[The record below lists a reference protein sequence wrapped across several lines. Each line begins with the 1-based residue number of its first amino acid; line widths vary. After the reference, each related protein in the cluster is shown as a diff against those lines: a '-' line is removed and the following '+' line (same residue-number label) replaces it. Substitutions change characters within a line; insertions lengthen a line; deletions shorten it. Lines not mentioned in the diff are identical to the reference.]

1 MQSHHT
7 DMIYPHFADW
17 HLALAVAP
25 FAGAVAIR
33 ELWSRIQ
40 LRIDLQAREERA
52 QVVRREAM
60 RAMQQALVV
69 AETAR
74 RSREEFL
81 ERMSHELRTPLNAVI
96 GFSRVLET
104 NRAGNQRP
112 EDIQLLGRVRAS
124 GEKLLGM
131 LQDVLDQSR
140 IERGQLPLT
149 LAETNVS
156 DIATRVVR
164 NYRSAAGA
172 KGIRIIAVLPES
184 SPTIPLDSGRFEQ
197 ALHHLVDNA
206 VKFTVA
212 GTVRVTLLTDAATGR
227 PSRLIVADTGIGIPS
242 ESLDRIFEAF
252 EQVDGSQ
259 RRQHDGAG
267 LGLALAWRLCE
278 GMGCWLTVE
287 SEMGKGSRFTI
298 RFPESV

>member
-1 MQSHHT
+1 
-7 DMIYPHFADW
+7 MIYPHFADW

-149 LAETNVS
+149 RAETNVS
-156 DIATRVVR
+156 DIATRVVK

>member
-1 MQSHHT
+1 
-7 DMIYPHFADW
+7 MIYPHFADW

-156 DIATRVVR
+156 DIATRVVK

>member
-1 MQSHHT
+1 
-7 DMIYPHFADW
+7 MIYPHFADW

-156 DIATRVVR
+156 DIATHVVK

>member
-1 MQSHHT
+1 
-7 DMIYPHFADW
+7 MIYPHFADW

-212 GTVRVTLLTDAATGR
+212 GTVLG
-227 PSRLIVADTGIGIPS
+227 ADTEGTVY
-242 ESLDRIFEAF
+242 AF
-252 EQVDGSQ
+252 PPGACQ
-259 RRQHDGAG
+259 RLHRSG
-267 LGLALAWRLCE
+267 
-278 GMGCWLTVE
+278 
-287 SEMGKGSRFTI
+287 
-298 RFPESV
+298 

>member
-1 MQSHHT
+1 MMTVAHECGHGLHQ
-7 DMIYPHFADW
+7 W
-17 HLALAVAP
+17 LARK
-25 FAGAVAIR
+25 AGI
-33 ELWSRIQ
+33 L
-40 LRIDLQAREERA
+40 EESA
-52 QVVRREAM
+52 
-60 RAMQQALVV
+60 
-69 AETAR
+69 
-74 RSREEFL
+74 
-81 ERMSHELRTPLNAVI
+81 
-96 GFSRVLET
+96 
-104 NRAGNQRP
+104 
-112 EDIQLLGRVRAS
+112 
-124 GEKLLGM
+124 
-131 LQDVLDQSR
+131 
-140 IERGQLPLT
+140 PLT

>member
-1 MQSHHT
+1 MAVSLSDDHVRFLRLRAQRLALPPSERIASVAHVVKELCG
-7 DMIYPHFADW
+7 IQAQEVPAA
-17 HLALAVAP
+17 ALAVRVRSV
-25 FAGAVAIR
+25 GLVAANVEHAR
-33 ELWSRIQ
+33 VQEHSVARTWG
-40 LRIDLQAREERA
+40 LRGTLHLLAAEDLSW
-52 QVVRREAM
+52 
-60 RAMQQALVV
+60 L
-69 AETAR
+69 
-74 RSREEFL
+74 L
-81 ERMSHELRTPLNAVI
+81 P
-96 GFSRVLET
+96 
-104 NRAGNQRP
+104 
-112 EDIQLLGRVRAS
+112 LLGPVFIAGGWRRRA
-124 GEKLLGM
+124 ELG
-131 LQDVLDQSR
+131 LD
-140 IERGQLPLT
+140 E
-149 LAETNVS
+149 ETC
-156 DIATRVVR
+156 
-164 NYRSAAGA
+164 A